1 MKIPF
6 VLSRFVFS
14 TQPRALQIFTL
25 FLGVTAIIFVA
36 ACVAEAQDAR
46 GDFAFLQDN
55 TNTAGSPAP
64 PPSPTPAAIPAQPTP
79 ASRRA
84 VSELLRDHPA
94 PFSQRLV
101 GVFGIFVLLG
111 VLYLA
116 SNNRRAIEWRI
127 VVVGLALQL
136 IVALFILKTE
146 IGFRIFQRVG
156 DAISALLAFSNEG
169 AKFVFGRLVDPTYF
183 EQFGFIFFFTITAT
197 IIFVA
202 SLFSILYHLGVM
214 QRVVFALAWVMQRT
228 MKSISGAE
236 ALTVAAEV
244 FMGQTE
250 APLTIAPYIPRLT
263 QSELLAMM
271 IGGMGTVS
279 GGILAVYI
287 GIGIDPVF
295 LITTSVMA
303 APACLLVAKMLYP
316 ETEVPETAGQVSMK
330 AEKVDANIIDAT
342 ARGASEGLRLALNVM
357 AVLIA
362 FIAIV
367 AMVNALL
374 GWLGGITNLNAL
386 LGQPFSLQIIFSYLF
401 APLAFVMGVPARDV
415 LAVGDLLGTKLV
427 LNELVA
433 YSKLATIQAN
443 LDPRSV
449 LISTFALCGF
459 ANIAS
464 VGIIIGG
471 IGGLAPERR
480 SDLARLGWRALL
492 GGFMATCLTATIAG
506 ILS

>member
-1 MKIPF
+1 
-6 VLSRFVFS
+6 
-14 TQPRALQIFTL
+14 
-25 FLGVTAIIFVA
+25 
-36 ACVAEAQDAR
+36 
-46 GDFAFLQDN
+46 
-55 TNTAGSPAP
+55 
-64 PPSPTPAAIPAQPTP
+64 
-79 ASRRA
+79 
-84 VSELLRDHPA
+84 
-94 PFSQRLV
+94 
-101 GVFGIFVLLG
+101 
-111 VLYLA
+111 
-116 SNNRRAIEWRI
+116 
-127 VVVGLALQL
+127 
-136 IVALFILKTE
+136 
-146 IGFRIFQRVG
+146 
-156 DAISALLAFSNEG
+156 
-169 AKFVFGRLVDPTYF
+169 
-183 EQFGFIFFFTITAT
+183 
-197 IIFVA
+197 
-202 SLFSILYHLGVM
+202 
-214 QRVVFALAWVMQRT
+214 
-228 MKSISGAE
+228 
-236 ALTVAAEV
+236 
-244 FMGQTE
+244 
-250 APLTIAPYIPRLT
+250 
-263 QSELLAMM
+263 
-271 IGGMGTVS
+271 
-279 GGILAVYI
+279 
-287 GIGIDPVF
+287 
-295 LITTSVMA
+295 
-303 APACLLVAKMLYP
+303 MLYP

-433 YSKLATIQAN
+433 YSKLATIQAK